1 MVRTSRCGRDNPGST
16 PGVVMQV
23 RRTAEIHGTDRM
35 PDTPASMSG
44 VGHAYAFQTGAQSAR
59 AAARAHMTSISC
71 PTGSG
76 GLRHSGV
83 PGHQSLLDHY
93 LTGMLTRDSRPHRLV
108 VRTSR
113 CGRDNPGSIP
123 GVVMPWLSP
132 KSSARLAFGTAT
144 QSPEN
149 ARAAARSSLRTE
161 LRQHACL
168 PVSA

>member
-1 MVRTSRCGRDNPGST
+1 MSGGGHGCAFQTGAQTRDAAARPGTDGIVIMPSGSGRSSTFRVPWTPDSHHCVTCILARDLRPHRLVVRTSRCGRDNPGST

-83 PGHQSLLDHY
+83 PGHQSLLDH
-93 LTGMLTRDSRPHRLV
+93 
-108 VRTSR
+108 
-113 CGRDNPGSIP
+113 
-123 GVVMPWLSP
+123 
-132 KSSARLAFGTAT
+132 
-144 QSPEN
+144 
-149 ARAAARSSLRTE
+149 
-161 LRQHACL
+161 
-168 PVSA
+168 

>member
-1 MVRTSRCGRDNPGST
+1 MITRELGPHRLVVRTSRCGRDNPGST

-83 PGHQSLLDHY
+83 PGHQSLLDH
-93 LTGMLTRDSRPHRLV
+93 
-108 VRTSR
+108 
-113 CGRDNPGSIP
+113 
-123 GVVMPWLSP
+123 
-132 KSSARLAFGTAT
+132 
-144 QSPEN
+144 
-149 ARAAARSSLRTE
+149 
-161 LRQHACL
+161 
-168 PVSA
+168 

>member
-1 MVRTSRCGRDNPGST
+1 MGPHRLVVRTLRCGRDNPGST

-83 PGHQSLLDHY
+83 PGHQSLLDH
-93 LTGMLTRDSRPHRLV
+93 
-108 VRTSR
+108 
-113 CGRDNPGSIP
+113 
-123 GVVMPWLSP
+123 
-132 KSSARLAFGTAT
+132 
-144 QSPEN
+144 
-149 ARAAARSSLRTE
+149 
-161 LRQHACL
+161 
-168 PVSA
+168 

>member
-1 MVRTSRCGRDNPGST
+1 MSGGGHGCAFQTGEQTRDAAARPGTDGIVIMPSGSGRSSTFRVPWTPDSHHCVTCILARDLRPHRLVVRTSRCGRDNPGST

-83 PGHQSLLDHY
+83 PGHQSLLDH
-93 LTGMLTRDSRPHRLV
+93 
-108 VRTSR
+108 
-113 CGRDNPGSIP
+113 
-123 GVVMPWLSP
+123 
-132 KSSARLAFGTAT
+132 
-144 QSPEN
+144 
-149 ARAAARSSLRTE
+149 
-161 LRQHACL
+161 
-168 PVSA
+168 

>member
-1 MVRTSRCGRDNPGST
+1 MRAWRAGESHCAGNPKRVSVESSPMLGERSKSPDFGADKQRWWWKRSWGPKIRPLVLISGSYVKIKESQGPHRLVVRTLRCGRDNPGST

-83 PGHQSLLDHY
+83 PGHQSLLDH
-93 LTGMLTRDSRPHRLV
+93 
-108 VRTSR
+108 
-113 CGRDNPGSIP
+113 
-123 GVVMPWLSP
+123 
-132 KSSARLAFGTAT
+132 
-144 QSPEN
+144 
-149 ARAAARSSLRTE
+149 
-161 LRQHACL
+161 
-168 PVSA
+168 